1 MPRKRWTA
9 LVVAAAVVALAATAA
24 FAYPDRLLLRR
35 VKHATAKYHNVE
47 TAKGAGY
54 GLLLDAKGIACIDMP
69 GQGAMGIH
77 YVNGGLV
84 GDGALNAQQPE
95 ALLYE
100 DNDGALQLL
109 GVEYIVLA
117 DAWNAKNGTPPTL
130 GGQVF
135 HYTGSPNRYGLPPF
149 YALHVWAWRTNP
161 NGMFADFNPKV
172 SCEDFHQAPAS
183 TSSAPGARH

>member
-1 MPRKRWTA
+1 MKTTYVGFTRLATISVISLAAIAHVGAASQPAT
-9 LVVAAAVVALAATAA
+9 LVEDVRRATSRFQDVAAAQA
-24 FAYPDRLLLRR
+24 
-35 VKHATAKYHNVE
+35 
-47 TAKGAGY
+47 AGY
-54 GLLLDAKGIACIDMP
+54 APFLGCVSGP
-69 GQGAMGIH
+69 SEGAMGIH

-117 DAWNAKNGTPPTL
+117 DAWNAKNATPPTL

-135 HYTGSPNRYGLPPF
+135 HFTGSPNRYGLPPF

-172 SCEDFHQAPAS
+172 SCEDFTQAPAS
-183 TSSAPGARH
+183 TTSAPGAHH